1 MAQFLILDLDSER
14 FKIVDG
20 WDEIEKRVRD
30 HLDQNIVVLPA
41 ATMTTRKV
49 AIDALKT
56 FIVSGG
62 RVPGTPEP
70 SMTP

>member
-1 MAQFLILDLDSER
+1 MTQFLILDLESER

-20 WDEIEKRVRD
+20 WDEIEKHVRD
-30 HLDQNIVVLPA
+30 HLDQNIVVLLA
-41 ATMTTRKV
+41 STMTARKV
-49 AIDALKT
+49 AIDTLKT

-70 SMTP
+70 SLTP